1 MNICFSMKQSKV
13 IKTLLY
19 HQDLYNENILRLKVD
34 ISEMILD
41 EAHKIVNKM
50 SPAKKDTLNEILLG
64 KIQSLPRYDFGN
76 SCKVVEQAMKELLFL
91 FHISKNIVNYKLK

>member
-1 MNICFSMKQSKV
+1 MKQSKV

-50 SPAKKDTLNEILLG
+50 LPAKKDTLNEILLG
-64 KIQSLPRYDFGN
+64 KIQSLRTSNERTLVPLPYIQEY
-76 SCKVVEQAMKELLFL
+76 C
-91 FHISKNIVNYKLK
+91 

>member
-1 MNICFSMKQSKV
+1 MKQSKV

-64 KIQSLPRYDFGN
+64 KIQSLSRYDFEN

-91 FHISKNIVNYKLK
+91 FHISRKIATFA

>member
-41 EAHKIVNKM
+41 E
-50 SPAKKDTLNEILLG
+50 
-64 KIQSLPRYDFGN
+64 IQRYAQGQPPLR
-76 SCKVVEQAMKELLFL
+76 VWTRTE
-91 FHISKNIVNYKLK
+91 

>member
-50 SPAKKDTLNEILLG
+50 QPAKKDTLNEILLG
-64 KIQSLPRYDFGN
+64 KIQSLRTSNERTLVPLPYIQEY
-76 SCKVVEQAMKELLFL
+76 C
-91 FHISKNIVNYKLK
+91 

>member
-1 MNICFSMKQSKV
+1 MKQSKV

>member
-1 MNICFSMKQSKV
+1 MKQSKV

-41 EAHKIVNKM
+41 EAHKIVNK
-50 SPAKKDTLNEILLG
+50 G
-64 KIQSLPRYDFGN
+64 DF
-76 SCKVVEQAMKELLFL
+76 
-91 FHISKNIVNYKLK
+91 YKLNP